1 MYIVYN
7 SKRKKI
13 YRIVSI
19 VLILLI
25 CMFTV
30 ASIPKDKE
38 KKANAENKSVV
49 KNDDKLDNMD
59 ISLLDSMDEDTEL
72 DTPENVDSNMD
83 DNIVSVKSTEA
94 LKDSKISEES
104 KSDSDSNET
113 SNSTST
119 TVNRKK
125 RKSSAESSTETNTSS
140 SENSNTSNDD
150 NTSQREQDE
159 TFVPRV
165 YSLNGVIGKTIT
177 VQLTGTKNAYTDG
190 VYKYKNSEGTYV
202 EKNWSTELNS
212 SGTGSVTI
220 TFPQGASDPQ
230 FLIWWAGVWNE
241 DKTVALAR
249 ECSMV
254 SYNAK

>member
-1 MYIVYN
+1 MYILYN
-7 SKRKKI
+7 SKKKKI

-38 KKANAENKSVV
+38 KKAKAENKSVV

-72 DTPENVDSNMD
+72 DTPQNVDGSMDESIDSNMD
-83 DNIVSVKSTEA
+83 DDIVSVKSTEA
-94 LKDSKISEES
+94 PKDSKISEES
-104 KSDSDSNET
+104 KSDLD
-113 SNSTST
+113 
-119 TVNRKK
+119 
-125 RKSSAESSTETNTSS
+125 
-140 SENSNTSNDD
+140 SNDD

-159 TFVPRV
+159 MFVPRV
-165 YSLNGVIGKTIT
+165 YSLNGVIGKTVT
-177 VQLTGTKNAYTDG
+177 VQLTGTKNAHTDG

>member
-38 KKANAENKSVV
+38 KKAKAENKSVV

-94 LKDSKISEES
+94 RR
-104 KSDSDSNET
+104 N
-113 SNSTST
+113 
-119 TVNRKK
+119 VC
-125 RKSSAESSTETNTSS
+125 
-140 SENSNTSNDD
+140 
-150 NTSQREQDE
+150 REKLE
-159 TFVPRV
+159 YRV
-165 YSLNGVIGKTIT
+165 
-177 VQLTGTKNAYTDG
+177 
-190 VYKYKNSEGTYV
+190 E
-202 EKNWSTELNS
+202 
-212 SGTGSVTI
+212 
-220 TFPQGASDPQ
+220 
-230 FLIWWAGVWNE
+230 
-241 DKTVALAR
+241 
-249 ECSMV
+249 
-254 SYNAK
+254 